1 MILCHLHALNYHVWE
16 LTYIELI
23 VYEKKLYFHMFVCV
37 SLSKLKIIKRGA

>member
-23 VYEKKLYFHMFVCV
+23 VYEKNTVFSYVCLCFLV
-37 SLSKLKIIKRGA
+37 KVENH